1 MPSSTTFL
9 TALAASSLLFSSTS
23 ARICPPLGP
32 VLPAPQSPSGSDA
45 VQDAI
50 RRLTAGLEAQTE
62 ALNASAVSIA
72 VKSLHE
78 DELLFNWHYTPPVL
92 SGIGTDQID
101 ENTIYRVGS
110 VSKMMPVLLA
120 LQNASIGWDDSV
132 LRYLP
137 QLADGAQGTQDN
149 GISWEDVTIG
159 SLASHLSGLA
169 TDMAM
174 DLAVFRTGPWTQM
187 GLPELSNGTGPSC
200 SGLPGTRPCTIND
213 LVNNVNSRPPVYAPF
228 TGPVYSNI
236 AFGILGLVI
245 EAATGE
251 SFEDVAKA
259 QIFDTLGMD
268 STSFNGYVS
277 SFNETGFVPVGEPT
291 WNSTPGV
298 FEAAGGL
305 FSSTSDLIAFTEAIL
320 DNRLLS
326 PAATREW
333 MKPQAHTSS
342 LGYSV
347 GGPWEILRSDNLTS
361 DGRVI
366 DVYTKSGDLG
376 LYHALIGIVVDYD
389 IVISVL
395 TAGPEV
401 SMDPYARS
409 KFFSGVV
416 RSFVPALEEA
426 GREEAATDESWVGT
440 FTEEATNSSITITLD
455 NGPGLLISNFTVR
468 GFDVLNNINS
478 YSINTAS
485 SSLDGSRPT
494 PNIEGRL
501 YPTKILSDSETAWRA
516 TFDSTTNEQRD
527 ELDAQLFNVDG
538 SCDTWFG
545 YDRMAYNYLSLAEF
559 IYVQDDGAI
568 TAIRN
573 PAFNVTLTK
582 VSGGLGEADSSD
594 GQDDSGQDGTGGPSD
609 VVIEGVALSLRHR
622 STFVAAIG
630 ILLTTAVLF

>member
-1 MPSSTTFL
+1 MLIT
-9 TALAASSLLFSSTS
+9 
-23 ARICPPLGP
+23 
-32 VLPAPQSPSGSDA
+32 
-45 VQDAI
+45 
-50 RRLTAGLEAQTE
+50 
-62 ALNASAVSIA
+62 
-72 VKSLHE
+72 
-78 DELLFNWHYTPPVL
+78 
-92 SGIGTDQID
+92 
-101 ENTIYRVGS
+101 
-110 VSKMMPVLLA
+110 
-120 LQNASIGWDDSV
+120 
-132 LRYLP
+132 
-137 QLADGAQGTQDN
+137 
-149 GISWEDVTIG
+149 
-159 SLASHLSGLA
+159 
-169 TDMAM
+169 
-174 DLAVFRTGPWTQM
+174 
-187 GLPELSNGTGPSC
+187 C
-200 SGLPGTRPCTIND
+200 S
-213 LVNNVNSRPPVYAPF
+213 
-228 TGPVYSNI
+228 
-236 AFGILGLVI
+236 
-245 EAATGE
+245 
-251 SFEDVAKA
+251 
-259 QIFDTLGMD
+259 
-268 STSFNGYVS
+268 
-277 SFNETGFVPVGEPT
+277 
-291 WNSTPGV
+291 
-298 FEAAGGL
+298 AGGL

-401 SMDPYARS
+401 SIDPYARS

-440 FTEEATNSSITITLD
+440 FTEDVTNSSITIILD

-494 PNIEGRL
+494 PDIEGRL
-501 YPTKILSDSETAWRA
+501 YPTKTLSDFETAWRA

-545 YDRMAYNYLSLAEF
+545 YDRAAYNYLSLAEF
-559 IYVQDDGAI
+559 IYVQDDGAV
-568 TAIRN
+568 TAIRS

-582 VSGGLGEADSSD
+582 VSSGLRGIDDSDS
-594 GQDDSGQDGTGGPSD
+594 QDESGQDGAGGPSD
-609 VVIEGVALSLRHR
+609 DVIEGVASGLRQG
-622 STFVAAIG
+622 STFVPAIR
-630 ILLTTAVLF
+630 ILLTTVVLF